1 MVFFA
6 LTNGSTC
13 EPNEITCST
22 STLCLPRAHLCDG
35 QVDCPDHSDEMKCPA
50 KRQHAQKGVCW
61 QESFYIECDGVWQC
75 AEGEDEK
82 GCLGCGADEWYCG
95 VGQECYTASQRC
107 DGTLQCSNAV
117 DELSCNTKC
126 QNEVACWG
134 AAVTPST
141 SGVMALL
148 TVVTHLMR
156 PTVPLCS
163 VMARMAL
170 SCVTTGGASER
181 PGGVTSWTTA
191 GTEATSRT
199 ASGTQ

>member
-50 KRQHAQKGVCW
+50 KRQHAQK
-61 QESFYIECDGVWQC
+61 
-75 AEGEDEK
+75 
-82 GCLGCGADEWYCG
+82 GCGADEWYCG